1 MVKFGRHVD
10 FFVANELDA
19 ARKLYVIPYKDIQRK
34 TCLDPPKAAAQP
46 GDAPPDDSPT
56 LPLDSPPSPF
66 VSPPSSPVKPKPKPV
81 QNLASASGLSALFDP
96 PSKNDV
102 DNDIF
107 QPEIEVANCSERESK
122 EVRPAQFA
130 VTLNN
135 ATGAE
140 LASAIKS
147 LRVGRRQQPDP
158 VPLIP
163 DDDGYDDPC
172 NSEDEVDEVSNA
184 HFFTNRFETEWRIAL
199 KKASKDFERSFG
211 LFWQEVFQG
220 IIQHKK
226 ISEDEDDAIRGA
238 LPDAALQL
246 YVSVAPAYEA
256 QDLFNFLKD
265 IHATALINAEA
276 LRKLT
281 KKFDK
286 HHIDKIRMIDNSVH
300 SLSAKL
306 LPQVYASN
314 FTVGLA
320 SIDAGLTLL
329 RTFLNMDEEESL
341 GDGEEIR
348 ANKHLKKLTT
358 MDIDS
363 RDLAVLSG
371 GYFGNKKDLDAEL
384 VKKRKEELE
393 WLRNMVAE
401 IDPIYVPSLVG
412 HRGFHNVHDRSDVRP
427 LENSLMAYEAAW
439 TSGICLCECDI
450 ALTKDERIILA
461 HDENFARLGMDPTS
475 PLCNRTVRDLTFKE
489 LMSCPLKSGARPP
502 LLFDVLRSAAAIGEH
517 AKMIV
522 EIKAGNTEA
531 GPALARMFLR
541 HPNLMDHVAVV
552 MSFDAFIMHNFR
564 REMAYVY
571 EQLHTNH
578 IPPPP
583 PAEEKKSELFSAPLS
598 STPNLQPSYLG
609 HNRGASHARLPSM
622 LGGEVVIDVG
632 CEVHDGNAPLK
643 PATSALTIGQS
654 LSSSPNLRPS
664 YLGHNRVPSQN
675 RIPMPVGGDQHI
687 ETKADYGVGLSM
699 TNLADVDRP
708 ASKPSTFLPIQ
719 TSSNFYH
726 PDEVKEEKEEPDPSV
741 VSVRSFPKLL
751 LITVAHEPNK
761 DYELYVDIT
770 NPEKI
775 IELEGW
781 LRGRDGGSLDGV
793 YMQYQKNMLGIE
805 GQNVM
810 RNLASRYNV
819 GIWGANPVPDDWST
833 FHSLVTECHVSY
845 VNSSLPRHFRRK
857 MKRSMSANTLA
868 MNAILV
874 GKDGNVL

>member
-19 ARKLYVIPYKDIQRK
+19 ARQLYVIPYKDIQRK
-34 TCLDPPKAAAQP
+34 TCLDPPKPAAQP
-46 GDAPPDDSPT
+46 EDEEAPPEE
-56 LPLDSPPSPF
+56 SPPSPF
-66 VSPPSSPVKPKPKPV
+66 ISPSSSPKPKPG
-81 QNLASASGLSALFDP
+81 QNFASGLSALFNP
-96 PSKNDV
+96 PSNNNNIDE
-102 DNDIF
+102 IF
-107 QPEIEVANCSERESK
+107 LPEIDAVNSK
-122 EVRPAQFA
+122 ETGSKGVRPAQTA

-140 LASAIKS
+140 LAKAIRS

-158 VPLIP
+158 IPVIP
-163 DDDGYDDPC
+163 DDYGYDDPC
-172 NSEDEVDEVSNA
+172 NSEDEVDEQANA
-184 HFFTNRFETEWRIAL
+184 HFFANRFETEWRIAL
-199 KKASKDFERSFG
+199 KRASADFERAMG
-211 LFWQEVFQG
+211 LFWNEVFQG
-220 IIQHKK
+220 IIQHME
-226 ISEDEDDAIRGA
+226 EDGEDDAIRGA

-246 YVSVAPAYEA
+246 YVSVAPADEA
-256 QDLFNFLKD
+256 QNLFNFLKD

-286 HHIDKIRMIDNSVH
+286 HHIDKIRTIDNNVY

-306 LPQVYASN
+306 LPEVYASN

-320 SIDAGLTLL
+320 SVDAGLTLL
-329 RTFLNMDEEESL
+329 RAFLNIDEEESL
-341 GDGEEIR
+341 GDGEELR

-363 RDLAVLSG
+363 RELAVLSG

-393 WLRNMVAE
+393 WLRNMVEE
-401 IDPIYVPSLVG
+401 IDPVYVPSLVG

-502 LLFDVLRSAAAIGEH
+502 LLFDVLRSAAAIGDH

-571 EQLHTNH
+571 EQLHTNQV
-578 IPPPP
+578 PPPP
-583 PAEEKKSELFSAPLS
+583 PVEEKKEMFSPPLS
-598 STPNLQPSYLG
+598 SSPNLRPSYLG
-609 HNRGASHARLPSM
+609 HNRVASHARLPSM
-622 LGGEVVIDVG
+622 LGGEIIIDIGVEG
-632 CEVHDGNAPLK
+632 QDGNAPIM
-643 PATSALTIGQS
+643 PATSTFTIGQN

-675 RIPMPVGGDQHI
+675 RFPMMD
-687 ETKADYGVGLSM
+687 TKADYGVGLSL
-699 TNLADVDRP
+699 TNLAEVDR
-708 ASKPSTFLPIQ
+708 AASTFLPTQ
-719 TSSNFYH
+719 KSSDFYH
-726 PDEVKEEKEEPDPSV
+726 PDEVKEEHEEPDPSIM
-741 VSVRSFPKLL
+741 SVRSFPKLL
-751 LITVAHEPNK
+751 LITVADEPKK
-761 DYELYVDIT
+761 DYELHVDMT

-775 IELEGW
+775 TELEGW

-793 YMQYQKNMLGIE
+793 YMQYQKPMLGIE

-819 GIWGANPVPDDWST
+819 GIWGANPIPDDWNT

-874 GKDGNVL
+874 GKDGNII